1 VRYPSRNLFFSI
13 QSRLTRTCTSKYHR
27 QIHPNADVNPI
38 ARKLPTNNINAF
50 DSQDE
55 NAPMHS
61 AHDFKAQRVARRTT
75 TKDIVMMI

>member
-1 VRYPSRNLFFSI
+1 MVRISTVIESSAAPH
-13 QSRLTRTCTSKYHR
+13 HR

-55 NAPMHS
+55 TRHVLGAR
-61 AHDFKAQRVARRTT
+61 FKAQRVARRTT
-75 TKDIVMMI
+75 TNDG